1 MTEGAPG
8 VNGVGRSPCDRY
20 PSPYL
25 VDPPIYTGM
34 TNQRRQPKGRPI
46 GGQYATADKSEPAST
61 SIVPETDWGSVD
73 EVEEGGRSPWGE
85 IQYVREDPPGLAWVM
100 TAGHGGVKLSPER
113 NRAIPAALRKSSRW
127 YEEDCEFAIA
137 EMYHADTAERR
148 AEAAAVVRDEW
159 PDKYEAATG
168 IKVELGQSRARDEAL
183 WMADREAAG
192 DWVVQSA
199 SNLSDGSG
207 VLVYLGKTVNGEEA
221 RDGRRCVVVPT
232 DEYRSQHDT
241 SKYGSYTTPFYI
253 PADAIGRYEEREIPV
268 EPPPPPLPRAT
279 GVDTSQFPWKEMR
292 QPWRLSS
299 GAILSTE
306 QLIAGGHVIGL
317 DVAKNGRRS
326 LRCSPTPD
334 DNSGTFFTVPVSK
347 ATGDAI
353 LAAMPKSED

>member
-1 MTEGAPG
+1 
-8 VNGVGRSPCDRY
+8 
-20 PSPYL
+20 
-25 VDPPIYTGM
+25 M

-46 GGQYATADKSEPAST
+46 GGQYATADKPEQSST
-61 SIVPETDWGSVD
+61 SIVPEPDWGSVD
-73 EVEEGGRSPWGE
+73 EVQEGGRSPWGE
-85 IQYVREDPPGLAWVM
+85 IQFVREDPPGLAWVM

-127 YEEDCEFAIA
+127 YEEDCEFAIP

-148 AEAAAVVRDEW
+148 ADAAAVVRDWW

-192 DWVVQSA
+192 DWVLESLHSVDHDSGLTVVHLGRVA
-199 SNLSDGSG
+199 DGEVDPTTLRG
-207 VLVYLGKTVNGEEA
+207 
-221 RDGRRCVVVPT
+221 VVVPLA
-232 DEYRSQHDT
+232 EYKNQHRT
-241 SKYGSYTTPFYI
+241 SEYGSIRTPFHI

-268 EPPPPPLPRAT
+268 KPPPPPLPRAT

-306 QLIAGGHVIGL
+306 QLIAGGYVIGV

-326 LRCSPTPD
+326 LRCSPNPD

-353 LAAMPKSED
+353 RAAMPESED